1 MTDEKKDNNWGLNE
15 LKHFLMIDDDQV
27 CLMGIEMLLF
37 NTGFTLI
44 SALGGKE
51 GLKYLLTYPK
61 IDLILLD
68 MMMPEINGL
77 ALLEIIKQDDYL
89 RKIPVILQTGMISG
103 VEIEKAYALGVVSV
117 LRKPYTQ
124 PMLLREITK
133 ALARS
138 NKET

>member
-1 MTDEKKDNNWGLNE
+1 MIKKIDEKRASNKTLNGS
-15 LKHFLMIDDDQV
+15 KHILMIDDDQV
-27 CLMGIEMLLF
+27 CLMSVKMLLF
-37 NTGFTLI
+37 NTDFILI

-89 RKIPVILQTGMISG
+89 RKIPVILQTGVISG
-103 VEIEKAYALGVVSV
+103 LRQVV
-117 LRKPYTQ
+117 
-124 PMLLREITK
+124 
-133 ALARS
+133 A
-138 NKET
+138 

>member
-1 MTDEKKDNNWGLNE
+1 MTNKRKTNNEILNKP
-15 LKHFLMIDDDQV
+15 KHILMIDDDQV
-27 CLMGIEMLLF
+27 CLTSVEMLLF
-37 NTGFTLI
+37 GTSFTLV

-68 MMMPEINGL
+68 VMMPEINGL

-89 RKIPVILQTGMISG
+89 RKIPVILQTGIVSE
-103 VEIEKAYALGVVSV
+103 VEIEKAYALGIISV

-124 PMLLREITK
+124 PMLLREIDK
-133 ALARS
+133 ALMRS
-138 NKET
+138 NKD

>member
-1 MTDEKKDNNWGLNE
+1 MIDEHKANNKFLNDP
-15 LKHFLMIDDDQV
+15 KHILIIDDDQV
-27 CLMGIEMLLF
+27 CLTSVEMLLF
-37 NTGFTLI
+37 GTGFTLV

-68 MMMPEINGL
+68 VMMPEIDGL

-89 RKIPVILQTGMISG
+89 RKIPVILQTGIVSEA
-103 VEIEKAYALGVVSV
+103 EIEKAYALGVVSV

-124 PMLLREITK
+124 PMLLREVTK
-133 ALARS
+133 AL
-138 NKET
+138 NLVDKN

>member
-1 MTDEKKDNNWGLNE
+1 MMIDERGANNKSLNE
-15 LKHFLMIDDDQV
+15 PKHILMIDDDQV
-27 CLMGIEMLLF
+27 CLTSVEMLLF
-37 NTGFTLI
+37 GTGFTLI

-68 MMMPEINGL
+68 VMMPEIGGL

-89 RKIPVILQTGMISG
+89 RKIPVILQTGVVSE
-103 VEIEKAYALGVVSV
+103 VEIEKAYELGIVSI

-124 PMLLREITK
+124 PVLLREIAR
-133 ALARS
+133 ALMLP
-138 NKET
+138 

>member
-1 MTDEKKDNNWGLNE
+1 MIDKNKANNKALNE
-15 LKHFLMIDDDQV
+15 SKHILIIDDDEV
-27 CLMGIEMLLF
+27 CLTSVEMLLF
-37 NTGFTLI
+37 GTDFTLI

-68 MMMPEINGL
+68 VMMPEIGGL

-89 RKIPVILQTGMISG
+89 RRTPVILQTGIVSET
-103 VEIEKAYALGVVSV
+103 EIEKAYALGIISV

-124 PMLLREITK
+124 PMLLREISR
-133 ALARS
+133 ALTRVD
-138 NKET
+138 KD

>member
-1 MTDEKKDNNWGLNE
+1 MIDKSRASNKLLSEP
-15 LKHFLMIDDDQV
+15 KHILIIDDDQV
-27 CLMGIEMLLF
+27 CLMSVEMLLF
-37 NTGFTLI
+37 NTGFTFV

-77 ALLEIIKQDDYL
+77 ALLEIIKQDIYL
-89 RKIPVILQTGMISG
+89 RKIPVILQTGVVSE
-103 VEIEKAYALGVVSV
+103 VEIEKAYALGIVSV

-124 PMLLREITK
+124 PMLLQEIAR
-133 ALARS
+133 ALMWS
-138 NKET
+138 NKN

>member
-1 MTDEKKDNNWGLNE
+1 MPRSGW
-15 LKHFLMIDDDQV
+15 V
-27 CLMGIEMLLF
+27 
-37 NTGFTLI
+37 
-44 SALGGKE
+44 A
-51 GLKYLLTYPK
+51 K

-77 ALLEIIKQDDYL
+77 ALLEIIKQDTYL
-89 RKIPVILQTGMISG
+89 RNIPVILQTGMISG

-124 PMLLREITK
+124 PMLLQEITK